1 MKEKNKKELRKKRE
15 SIFIILN
22 LLVSIL
28 AIAFMMGLESEGVS
42 GAVIPKPQSALDE
55 LDKAI
60 KDLKQP
66 KSPATIVARTEV
78 DLKPLTPIKE
88 SGQLSTTTISGIET
102 KVATDVAATHAI
114 INGKYYE
121 LDSLGRV
128 VGEIDKA
135 SLPAGANVVQGTS
148 TTQGPVPLGTQV
160 TSETATKGYGKL
172 AKILGIKNPVMGN
185 LVQGIQWSAVAYFA
199 IPFIGDLL
207 GLEPETTK
215 ALQYAVSSGLF
226 AYNAAEAVQAS
237 SLLGKSTGFFASSS
251 FPAIAGIGV
260 GIAVFILTYE
270 KVEYKTVS
278 FECLPWEAP
287 VGGNDCEKCND
298 EIQTCSRYRCKS
310 LGQACELVN
319 EGTDKELCY
328 WANPKDVASPMIT
341 PLEDVLTDGYEYTNT
356 KPRPPSWGTTI
367 VKTRSKDGCIAA
379 FTPISFGI
387 QTNKPSQCKIDFNR
401 TTMYDE
407 MPFYF
412 GESNLYDYNH
422 TQRMNLPSPDAI
434 NSFAKT
440 TENETG
446 GLTIQ
451 NDGRYTL
458 YARCRSGNGF
468 WNIDAYEIKF
478 CVDKGPDTTPP
489 QIIET
494 SIRNNQP
501 VQFEIDKVPIVVYT
515 NEPASCRWS
524 RTDQNFNKMENNMS
538 CASNPMQMQSNLL
551 YACSGELTNIEDRKD
566 NNFYFRCEDQPWKPK
581 NERIP
586 MTQSYQF
593 TLKGT
598 QPLNIIE
605 DSVSPSNETVEGATT
620 TVNVTLYLETEHGY
634 KDGEATCYY
643 NSGNEDNYV
652 EFLETNSYKHVQRQ
666 DLTAGTYTYYLKC
679 VDLGG
684 NQDTTSTTFA
694 VFIDTKEP
702 SVVRVLFDE
711 DKLKIQ
717 TDEDAD
723 CYYSTNTNTQCN
735 YELTNEGINLMPHE
749 TNDNKKEHFAPWNLK
764 ETYYIKCKDVNG
776 KQPSPTQCS
785 ITVRPTEI
793 SII

>member
-356 KPRPPSWGTTI
+356 KPRPPSW
-367 VKTRSKDGCIAA
+367 
-379 FTPISFGI
+379 
-387 QTNKPSQCKIDFNR
+387 
-401 TTMYDE
+401 
-407 MPFYF
+407 
-412 GESNLYDYNH
+412 
-422 TQRMNLPSPDAI
+422 
-434 NSFAKT
+434 
-440 TENETG
+440 
-446 GLTIQ
+446 
-451 NDGRYTL
+451 
-458 YARCRSGNGF
+458 
-468 WNIDAYEIKF
+468 
-478 CVDKGPDTTPP
+478 
-489 QIIET
+489 
-494 SIRNNQP
+494 
-501 VQFEIDKVPIVVYT
+501 
-515 NEPASCRWS
+515 
-524 RTDQNFNKMENNMS
+524 
-538 CASNPMQMQSNLL
+538 
-551 YACSGELTNIEDRKD
+551 
-566 NNFYFRCEDQPWKPK
+566 
-581 NERIP
+581 
-586 MTQSYQF
+586 
-593 TLKGT
+593 
-598 QPLNIIE
+598 
-605 DSVSPSNETVEGATT
+605 
-620 TVNVTLYLETEHGY
+620 
-634 KDGEATCYY
+634 
-643 NSGNEDNYV
+643 
-652 EFLETNSYKHVQRQ
+652 
-666 DLTAGTYTYYLKC
+666 
-679 VDLGG
+679 
-684 NQDTTSTTFA
+684 
-694 VFIDTKEP
+694 
-702 SVVRVLFDE
+702 
-711 DKLKIQ
+711 
-717 TDEDAD
+717 
-723 CYYSTNTNTQCN
+723 
-735 YELTNEGINLMPHE
+735 
-749 TNDNKKEHFAPWNLK
+749 
-764 ETYYIKCKDVNG
+764 
-776 KQPSPTQCS
+776 
-785 ITVRPTEI
+785 
-793 SII
+793 

>member
-1 MKEKNKKELRKKRE
+1 MKRKNKKEMIKKRE
-15 SIFIILN
+15 SILIIAN

-28 AIAFMMGLESEGVS
+28 AIAFMIGLESERVMGLNPPVEGNPGAPLTLDDWKRGLGAGKDLNNPPPPKTVTKNSWGKGVKDFLF
-42 GAVIPKPQSALDE
+42 GNPE
-55 LDKAI
+55 GNFGKAI
-60 KDLKQP
+60 FQ
-66 KSPATIVARTEV
+66 
-78 DLKPLTPIKE
+78 
-88 SGQLSTTTISGIET
+88 G
-102 KVATDVAATHAI
+102 AAWA
-114 INGKYYE
+114 
-121 LDSLGRV
+121 
-128 VGEIDKA
+128 A
-135 SLPAGANVVQGTS
+135 A
-148 TTQGPVPLGTQV
+148 
-160 TSETATKGYGKL
+160 
-172 AKILGIKNPVMGN
+172 
-185 LVQGIQWSAVAYFA
+185 AYIA
-199 IPFIGDLL
+199 IPYVADLL

-215 ALQYAVSSGLF
+215 ALQSGVSAGLF
-226 AYNAAEAVQAS
+226 
-237 SLLGKSTGFFASSS
+237 T
-251 FPAIAGIGV
+251 AGIARGFADYTFVGGNPFLIGAGV
-260 GIAVFILTYE
+260 GIVVFVFTYK
-270 KVEYKTVS
+270 KVEYKTLS

-298 EIQTCSRYRCKS
+298 GIQTCSRYRCKS

-328 WANPKDVASPMIT
+328 WANPKDVTSPMII
-341 PLEDVLTDGYEYTNT
+341 PNESVLTDGYEYANT
-356 KPRPPSWGTTI
+356 KPRPPSWGTTV
-367 VKTRSKDGCIAA
+367 VKTLSKDGCIAA
-379 FTPISFGI
+379 FTPIQFGI
-387 QTNKPSQCKIDFNR
+387 STNKPSQCKIDFNR
-401 TTMYDE
+401 TAKYDE
-407 MPFYF
+407 MEFFF
-412 GESNLYDYNH
+412 GESNLYGYDH
-422 TQRMNLPSPDAI
+422 VQRMNLPSPDAI
-434 NSFAKT
+434 NSFAAT

-501 VQFEIDKVPIVVYT
+501 VQFEIDKVPIIVYT

-524 RTDQNFNKMENNMS
+524 RTDQNFNKMENNMT
-538 CASNPMQMQSNLL
+538 CANNPMQMQSNLL
-551 YACSGELTNIEDRKD
+551 YACNGELTNIEDRKD
-566 NNFYFRCEDQPWKPK
+566 NTFYFRCEDQPWKPK

-586 MTQSYQF
+586 MTQSYVF

-598 QPLNIIE
+598 QPLNIIK
-605 DSVSPSNETVEGATT
+605 DSIKPENETITGATT
-620 TVNVTLYLETEHGY
+620 TINITLYLETEHGY

-643 NSGNEDNYV
+643 SAGNEDNYV
-652 EFLETNSYKHVQRQ
+652 EFLETNSYKHTQRQ

-679 VDLGG
+679 IDLGG
-684 NQDTTSTTFA
+684 NQDTAKTTFT
-694 VFIDTKEP
+694 VFVDTKEP

-723 CYYSTNTNTQCN
+723 CYYTNNANTQCN
-735 YELTNEGINLMPHE
+735 YELSNEGISLMPHE
-749 TNDNKKEHFAPWNLK
+749 TNDNKKEHFAPWDLK

-785 ITVRPTEI
+785 ITGRPVDILRE
-793 SII
+793 